1 MTPVEHKEDRGSNSD
16 SSVSSGELVRSPSLI
31 ALWAAESGDDDEDS
45 AEERRMKE
53 ESDPSCTQNAKLI
66 HQLWT
71 QVKPTG
77 MPSNFN
83 LHPSPSH

>member
-16 SSVSSGELVRSPSLI
+16 SRSGELVRSPSLI
-31 ALWAAESGDDDEDS
+31 ALWAAESDDDGDS
-45 AEERRMKE
+45 TEERRMME
-53 ESDPSCTQNAKLI
+53 ESDPSGTQATKNF

-71 QVKPTG
+71 QVKPAG

-83 LHPSPSH
+83 PCPSPSH

>member
-31 ALWAAESGDDDEDS
+31 ALWAAESDDDEDS
-45 AEERRMKE
+45 AEERRMME
-53 ESDPSCTQNAKLI
+53 ESDSSGTQAAKI
-66 HQLWT
+66 FHQLWT

-83 LHPSPSH
+83 PCPSLSH